1 MLPKHIIIC
10 HNKMEI
16 GFDYILSHQTKIDGD
31 FLKVKQL
38 RLNNCQLNDSK
49 TILQIT
55 VARDSRTASC
65 YKFINQIGK

>member
-31 FLKVKQL
+31 FFESETVATKQL
-38 RLNNCQLNDSK
+38 P
-49 TILQIT
+49 T
-55 VARDSRTASC
+55 
-65 YKFINQIGK
+65 

>member
-1 MLPKHIIIC
+1 
-10 HNKMEI
+10 MEI

-65 YKFINQIGK
+65 YKFINQIGKYTYRQ

>member
-1 MLPKHIIIC
+1 
-10 HNKMEI
+10 MEI